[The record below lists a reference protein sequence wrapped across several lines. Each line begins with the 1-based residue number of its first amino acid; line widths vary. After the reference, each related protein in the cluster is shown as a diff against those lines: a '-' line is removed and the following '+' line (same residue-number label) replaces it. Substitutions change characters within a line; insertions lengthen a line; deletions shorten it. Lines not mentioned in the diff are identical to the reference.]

1 LAQLANSSFF
11 MSAFRAGE
19 RSVIFYR
26 LLQGKTM
33 GNISDVVFLAILRPE
48 IGRLKSKK
56 RVKSKDAIMSIIDLS
71 CSTAFKLRP
80 IPPYDFSLTT
90 HKPAGWSLLTPFEKF
105 EGDTLWTG
113 MRLDSGE
120 MFGLKLRSEGTVDK
134 PEIICTLFSR
144 KELNVQKRRELSE
157 VVAWML
163 GTNEDIREFYALA
176 EHDPLVKALVED
188 LYGMRRTK
196 QPDIFPRLIL
206 ALTLQMAP
214 IKRSDQMMNLL
225 IREYGEKIRFDGKET
240 SYWPS
245 PERIAKADVR
255 ELEERCKL
263 GYRAKTLKGIAQAIC
278 KVFPTLQELE
288 KMSPAEAKAKLMEL
302 KGIGEYSADIV
313 SPHHT
318 EFALD
323 VWSAKI
329 FNQLLFG
336 EEAESPRS
344 IIPKLKK
351 IAEDRWGKWRG
362 YVFTYVLNDLNN
374 LSRRFKLNLTEL

>member
-1 LAQLANSSFF
+1 
-11 MSAFRAGE
+11 MSVSDLPCSITFRLGA
-19 RSVIFYR
+19 
-26 LLQGKTM
+26 
-33 GNISDVVFLAILRPE
+33 
-48 IGRLKSKK
+48 
-56 RVKSKDAIMSIIDLS
+56 
-71 CSTAFKLRP
+71 
-80 IPPYDFSLTT
+80 IPPYDFSLTVR
-90 HKPAGWSLLTPFEKF
+90 KPAGWSLLTPFEKF
-105 EGDTLWTG
+105 EDDKLWTG
-113 MRLDSGE
+113 MKLDSGE
-120 MFGLKLRSEGTVDK
+120 MLGLKLRSEGTVNK
-134 PEIICTLFSR
+134 PEIVCTLFSR
-144 KELNVQKRRELSE
+144 KELNVQKRRELSK

-214 IKRSDQMMNLL
+214 IKRSDQMMTLL
-225 IREYGEKIRFDGKET
+225 IREYGEKIRFDGKEI

-245 PERIAKADVR
+245 PETIAKADVR

-263 GYRAKTLKGIAQAIC
+263 GYRAKTLKGIAEALC
-278 KVFPTLQELE
+278 TGFPTLQELE
-288 KMSPAEAKAKLMEL
+288 KISAKEAKDKLMEL

-313 SPHHT
+313 TPHPG
-318 EFALD
+318 FALD

-329 FNQLLFG
+329 FNLLLFG

-344 IIPKLKK
+344 IILKLKK
-351 IAEDRWGKWRG
+351 IAEDRWGRWRG

-374 LSRRFKLNLTEL
+374 LSKRFNLNLTEL